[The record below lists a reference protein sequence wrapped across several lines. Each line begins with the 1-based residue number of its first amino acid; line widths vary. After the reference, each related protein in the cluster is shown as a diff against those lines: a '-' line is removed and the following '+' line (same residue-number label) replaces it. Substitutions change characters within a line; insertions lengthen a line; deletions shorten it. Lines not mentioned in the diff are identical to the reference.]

1 VKNRHIYVVDDSELV
16 LSLATKALEEA
27 GYLPLALD
35 DWHKLDAALEQLRPA
50 LILMDINMP
59 ETTGD
64 FVLSFFKEQRGL
76 TDVPILLFSDIDE
89 NELQERA
96 EACGADGYVSKG
108 WGFEKMV
115 ESVTETLGG
124 L

>member
-1 VKNRHIYVVDDSELV
+1 MKNRNVYVVDDSELV
-16 LSLATKALEEA
+16 LSLASQALEAA

-35 DWHKLDAALEQLRPA
+35 DWHKLDAALGQLRPA

-64 FVLSFFKEQRGL
+64 FVLAFFKEQRGL

-89 NELQERA
+89 NELRERA

-115 ESVTETLGG
+115 EAVTATLEGF
-124 L
+124 